1 MNDYL
6 QPDFY
11 RFNEDSLLLVE
22 KIKNKITNAH
32 SILDI
37 GAGCGVIGIEL
48 SKYFR
53 PKKLHLLELQNEY
66 AFYLKE
72 NIKML
77 EAEID
82 AEVFISNLSRWTRTI
97 RYDLIVCNPPYYLPG
112 RGQISKD
119 SQRSLSRSFLVDG
132 WKELIPFVLQ
142 SLTENGKSFIVFK
155 NQREILEEVEKNLN
169 QWNSNYQLEID
180 RNLVFLEILGL
191 YKD

>member
-119 SQRSLSRSFLVDG
+119 SQRSLSS
-132 WKELIPFVLQ
+132 
-142 SLTENGKSFIVFK
+142 
-155 NQREILEEVEKNLN
+155 
-169 QWNSNYQLEID
+169 
-180 RNLVFLEILGL
+180 
-191 YKD
+191 